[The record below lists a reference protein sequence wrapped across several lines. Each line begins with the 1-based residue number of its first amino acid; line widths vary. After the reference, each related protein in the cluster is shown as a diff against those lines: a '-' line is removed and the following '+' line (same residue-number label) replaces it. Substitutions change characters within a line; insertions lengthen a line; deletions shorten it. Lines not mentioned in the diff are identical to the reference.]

1 MVPDTIHLL
10 YEKFCA
16 LADVLHYTGTN
27 TKVHGISKKRFLS
40 LLEPPIS
47 NNALAKACFQYYDQN
62 NEGVISFS
70 AFAKGRHILNYP
82 TSLQCISRR
91 LLFFSSSSHTRIEFF
106 KLIAFI
112 FVSILEGIKAF
123 DFIGNG
129 YFSLDTVGCVL
140 LEYFGQRLK
149 IDMKTNKLVD
159 IFEGIRVSEG
169 HGPLSTNVP
178 YVRYFQENSK
188 FGDNKE
194 VQRPL
199 KTFDIWDLGQKLYN
213 ESISGD
219 SIAAILGVGN
229 KQNLESVVDALILQ
243 FQTNFKINNPQR
255 ISIENFLRLYVSPSN
270 SFTDSLSKSLVV
282 FTAYSN
288 LCAI

>member
-1 MVPDTIHLL
+1 MYV
-10 YEKFCA
+10 
-16 LADVLHYTGTN
+16 
-27 TKVHGISKKRFLS
+27 
-40 LLEPPIS
+40 
-47 NNALAKACFQYYDQN
+47 
-62 NEGVISFS
+62 
-70 AFAKGRHILNYP
+70 
-82 TSLQCISRR
+82 
-91 LLFFSSSSHTRIEFF
+91 
-106 KLIAFI
+106 
-112 FVSILEGIKAF
+112 LEGIKAF

-159 IFEGIRVSEG
+159 IFEGLRVSEG

-188 FGDNKE
+188 FGDNEE

-199 KTFDIWDLGQKLYN
+199 KSFDIWDLGQKLYN

-229 KQNLESVVDALILQ
+229 KQSLESVVDALILQ
-243 FQTNFKINNPQR
+243 FQTSFKINNPQR
-255 ISIENFLRLYVSPSN
+255 ISIENFLRLYVRPNN